1 MMQSFADEAELST
14 PMFFSF
20 SYVRKQTKHQR
31 QNSLISSS
39 WRLGFLGGGRALFII
54 SWKAPDLCH
63 FPIQNLSFAKKSV
76 LNSQSAV
83 SASTGLSAERRTPLY
98 FLTSSRS
105 FSVSFL
111 GPVHLL
117 LQSLRL
123 NESLKQSMG
132 ERLLKSVD
140 IHLSS
145 SLRTRAVS
153 RAFLNQCKGAWKRG
167 RSYVYLLICWLVNHL
182 VCYVITTR
190 ENCNP
195 WLQLSVDWSSALSTI
210 IRKKIQESD
219 GSNQRD

>member
-1 MMQSFADEAELST
+1 MPRNVRTLRTKQNLALLWFSHFHMFASKLSINDKT
-14 PMFFSF
+14 AWFRA
-20 SYVRKQTKHQR
+20 VED
-31 QNSLISSS
+31 LV
-39 WRLGFLGGGRALFII
+39 FLGEDALFSSFPGKLPIFVI
-54 SWKAPDLCH
+54 FPSRTFHLRSLCL
-63 FPIQNLSFAKKSV
+63 ILSQWSAHRGG
-76 LNSQSAV
+76 QSNRQP
-83 SASTGLSAERRTPLY
+83 STGLPAERRTPLY

-140 IHLSS
+140 ILLSS

-195 WLQLSVDWSSALSTI
+195 SL
-210 IRKKIQESD
+210 
-219 GSNQRD
+219 

>member
-1 MMQSFADEAELST
+1 MRSFVT
-14 PMFFSF
+14 
-20 SYVRKQTKHQR
+20 YVL
-31 QNSLISSS
+31 NIFPCFLIST
-39 WRLGFLGGGRALFII
+39 ICCDI
-54 SWKAPDLCH
+54 KASIQFSH
-63 FPIQNLSFAKKSV
+63 FLSFHCLSV
-76 LNSQSAV
+76 KLCNECNRQP
-83 SASTGLSAERRTPLY
+83 STGSPAERRTPLY

-140 IHLSS
+140 ILLSS

-195 WLQLSVDWSSALSTI
+195 SL
-210 IRKKIQESD
+210 
-219 GSNQRD
+219 